1 MGLMGTIGCCWM
13 MEHSWKD
20 DNDDDDDDVRAFVR
34 IKSVSER
41 SLSWSFFFFSI
52 DDGTSI
58 MWFVSIG
65 IKLLVIDNAI
75 LGFCKNLSEQFCWKY
90 SWQSDDVHA
99 CALV

>member
-1 MGLMGTIGCCWM
+1 MTM
-13 MEHSWKD
+13 MMMMCAHSCALS
-20 DNDDDDDDVRAFVR
+20 RY
-34 IKSVSER
+34 R
-41 SLSWSFFFFSI
+41 SAPCHGVFFSI

-90 SWQSDDVHA
+90 SWQTDDVHA